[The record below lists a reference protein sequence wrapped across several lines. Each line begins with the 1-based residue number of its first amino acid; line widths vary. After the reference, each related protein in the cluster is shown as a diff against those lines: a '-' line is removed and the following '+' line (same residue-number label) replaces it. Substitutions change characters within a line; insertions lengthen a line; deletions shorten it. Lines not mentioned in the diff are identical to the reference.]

1 MIILKNST
9 NKVSTLNL
17 QKFIIKIRINDKI
30 RIKISTNK
38 VSILNLQKVGRMY
51 NISHLTMHSELSMTN
66 IVHAFYFLQVQSLH
80 IYFRFQHIYTFKLLG
95 YFF

>member
-17 QKFIIKIRINDKI
+17 QKLIIKIRTNDKI
-30 RIKISTNK
+30 RIQISTNK

-66 IVHAFYFLQVQSLH
+66 IVHVFLLFASSVTSYLFSFSTDLH
-80 IYFRFQHIYTFKLLG
+80 I
-95 YFF
+95 